1 MYENSDGVNT
11 TVDAAEVPGIEDIEK
26 DEYVLVNMSKKDT
39 CNHATYEVVKV
50 SPVEIMTDSTV
61 TRFSKKNSS
70 DSIPALFSSVTS
82 NGTKYDASY
91 QALYSEDVLD
101 LYDNRYI
108 LSEAK
113 AEGRDSDGNYYWE
126 FDAVVDGE
134 IREGLVV
141 RSKFSG
147 AMDEPVKNH
156 VQEPRFDGEYVIGV
170 EDVAD
175 VYGENGVKTQYDS
188 VADAI
193 AALGDPATG
202 TPELEYKGR
211 ITAVLNSSGVAKW
224 VVFNSDKPV
233 TTGSGNTGNGREYT
247 ITVSRPRPAAVA
259 AAASLVLMPPLH
271 PQRLRRADATVEMP
285 L

>member
-101 LYDNRYI
+101 LYDNR
-108 LSEAK
+108 
-113 AEGRDSDGNYYWE
+113 
-126 FDAVVDGE
+126 
-134 IREGLVV
+134 
-141 RSKFSG
+141 
-147 AMDEPVKNH
+147 
-156 VQEPRFDGEYVIGV
+156 
-170 EDVAD
+170 
-175 VYGENGVKTQYDS
+175 
-188 VADAI
+188 
-193 AALGDPATG
+193 
-202 TPELEYKGR
+202 
-211 ITAVLNSSGVAKW
+211 
-224 VVFNSDKPV
+224 
-233 TTGSGNTGNGREYT
+233 
-247 ITVSRPRPAAVA
+247 
-259 AAASLVLMPPLH
+259 
-271 PQRLRRADATVEMP
+271 
-285 L
+285 

>member
-1 MYENSDGVNT
+1 M
-11 TVDAAEVPGIEDIEK
+11 K
-26 DEYVLVNMSKKDT
+26 D
-39 CNHATYEVVKV
+39 
-50 SPVEIMTDSTV
+50 
-61 TRFSKKNSS
+61 
-70 DSIPALFSSVTS
+70 
-82 NGTKYDASY
+82 
-91 QALYSEDVLD
+91 
-101 LYDNRYI
+101 
-108 LSEAK
+108 
-113 AEGRDSDGNYYWE
+113 
-126 FDAVVDGE
+126 
-134 IREGLVV
+134 
-141 RSKFSG
+141 
-147 AMDEPVKNH
+147 H
-156 VQEPRFDGEYVIGV
+156 VQELRFDGEYVIGV